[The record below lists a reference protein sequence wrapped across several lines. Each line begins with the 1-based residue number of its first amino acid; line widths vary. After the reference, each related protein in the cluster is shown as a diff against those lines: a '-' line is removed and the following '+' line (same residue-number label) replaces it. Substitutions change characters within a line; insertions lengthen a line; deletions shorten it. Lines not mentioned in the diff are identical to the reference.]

1 MTKRLLFSILCC
13 FSLIVSAQTEPNP
26 PKDEVLKN
34 QFPNY
39 QGVIQ
44 AESKSTDVIYSTLK
58 SWVATT
64 YNSANDVI
72 QLDDKDNGKLIVKA
86 LSGFAYKVMG
96 SNIGSKCFY
105 TLTIDT
111 KGNRFR
117 YTINITEV
125 EVGTKNQSAYKMLI
139 EKPDKGQSKDILKE
153 VEAIKNDLIGR
164 MKAAVTQDS
173 NEDSW

>member
-1 MTKRLLFSILCC
+1 MV
-13 FSLIVSAQTEPNP
+13 VSAQTEPNP
-26 PKDEVLKN
+26 AKDEVLKN

-39 QGVIQ
+39 QGIIQ
-44 AESKSTDVIYSTLK
+44 ADGKSSDAIYSTLK
-58 SWVATT
+58 LWVATT

-72 QLDDKDNGKLIVKA
+72 QLDDKENGKFIVKA
-86 LSGFAYKVMG
+86 LSSFGYKVMG
-96 SNIGSKCFY
+96 ANIGSKCFY

-111 KGNRFR
+111 KDNRFR

-125 EVGTKNQSAYKMLI
+125 EVGTKNQSAYKILI

-153 VEAIKNDLIGR
+153 VETIKNDLIQR
-164 MKAAVTQDS
+164 MKATVTQDS